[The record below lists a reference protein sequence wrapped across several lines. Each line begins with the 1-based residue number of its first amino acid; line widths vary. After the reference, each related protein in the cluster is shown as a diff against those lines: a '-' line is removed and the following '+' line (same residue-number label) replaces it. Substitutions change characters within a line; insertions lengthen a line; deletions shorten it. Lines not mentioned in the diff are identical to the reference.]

1 MPFALSPAAVALA
14 ASLCAN
20 ATLGWLWLDA
30 RDNVAEAH
38 ARIEAVQQELGT
50 AQAAGQ
56 ACSAGV
62 QRLEKLAEARA
73 QEAAQARRQAQAKA
87 RQHAARADAVLA
99 APPAVPGDDC
109 ASARARV
116 RGWLEGRQP

>member
-1 MPFALSPAAVALA
+1 MPFVFSPAAVALA

-20 ATLGWLWLDA
+20 AALGWLWLA
-30 RDNVAEAH
+30 ERDDVAEAH

-99 APPAVPGDDC
+99 EPPAVPGDDC

>member
-1 MPFALSPAAVALA
+1 MPFVFSPAAVALA

-20 ATLGWLWLDA
+20 ATLGWLWLAA

-99 APPAVPGDDC
+99 EPPAVPGDDC

-116 RGWLEGRQP
+116 RGWLEGRP